1 METAMKENYA
11 LIRDYLFQHLKDVL
25 KKPYN
30 KFTHPFIDPGSNY
43 DGNLWDWDSFWAVFS
58 MMNVAENSP
67 VDNEYRA
74 LLETHAQ
81 GNVLNFLDFQMDD
94 GYIPMMV
101 DGKEEGTP
109 YLIRKHA
116 EGTILNMHKPF
127 LCQQICLISGMK
139 GNFDWIAGKLE
150 QLERYF
156 DCYDHYYFFEN
167 CGLYVWADDVMI
179 GMDNDP
185 ASFGRPR
192 FSTANIFLNSFMVR
206 EFRSMAKIL
215 FGYGQKERAEYYEE
229 KARRL
234 AQAIQDECW
243 DKRDKFFYSV
253 DVDIKA
259 RAYDWFHVGLG
270 VFWKTL
276 FIKTR
281 AWSSFLPMLV
291 GVATDEQAKEMVRHI
306 TDPDTFW
313 SPNGVRTLSC
323 DEKMYN
329 LEATQNPSNWLG
341 PIWIIVQYAVFR
353 ALLNY
358 GYRSE
363 AEALCENV
371 LNMLGDDLR
380 KTGTLHEFYNPET
393 GEPIYNPDF
402 INWNILALNMADEL
416 DGKPSIDRYLPFDK
430 LF

>member
-1 METAMKENYA
+1 MT
-11 LIRDYLFQHLKDVL
+11 V
-25 KKPYN
+25 
-30 KFTHPFIDPGSNY
+30 T
-43 DGNLWDWDSFWAVFS
+43 
-58 MMNVAENSP
+58 
-67 VDNEYRA
+67 
-74 LLETHAQ
+74 
-81 GNVLNFLDFQMDD
+81 
-94 GYIPMMV
+94 
-101 DGKEEGTP
+101 
-109 YLIRKHA
+109 
-116 EGTILNMHKPF
+116 TITT
-127 LCQQICLISGMK
+127 
-139 GNFDWIAGKLE
+139 
-150 QLERYF
+150 
-156 DCYDHYYFFEN
+156 FFEN

-215 FGYGQKERAEYYEE
+215 SSCGQKERAEYYEE

-253 DVDIKA
+253 DVDIKT

-358 GYRSE
+358 DYRKE

-380 KTGTLHEFYNPET
+380 KTGTLHEFYNPKT